1 MKFIGI
7 FFVLAISTISFG
19 QDEITWSGSFDI
31 EKSKP
36 LITAKLKEGWHVYS
50 MTVDEMSGPVSTKFK
65 LVENPSVEI
74 RSELKEPEPIVSYDQ
89 NFEAELQ
96 YFEKTVTF
104 EQELMIKASTE
115 LKYIVTFMIC
125 NDVMCYPPV
134 DEVVQISV
142 LK

>member
-1 MKFIGI
+1 MKFIGT
-7 FFVLAISTISFG
+7 FFLLTLSLISFG

-31 EKSKP
+31 EKNKA
-36 LITAKLKEGWHVYS
+36 LITAELKDGWHVYS
-50 MTVDEMSGPVSTKFK
+50 MFVDEMSGPVSTKFEF
-65 LVENPSVEI
+65 LENPSVEV
-74 RSELKEPEPIVSYDQ
+74 RSEIVEPEPIVSYDQ

-104 EQELMIKASTE
+104 EQELMIKAPTE

-134 DEVVQISV
+134 DEVVQISI